1 MPAVPGCRTTFAKI
15 RSIQAVDTKVHNAI
29 LQKMGMASHRFR
41 PVYLLRFQSLARRIT
56 DEFTNAQHPLN
67 MAGVSKCW
75 QKSVIKLLPAAQLQS
90 PML

>member
-1 MPAVPGCRTTFAKI
+1 MFIDLIIPVIRSLAKWYRRCAFSMDIRVFPKI
-15 RSIQAVDTKVHNAI
+15 RPVD
-29 LQKMGMASHRFR
+29 
-41 PVYLLRFQSLARRIT
+41 LLRFQRSLARRIT